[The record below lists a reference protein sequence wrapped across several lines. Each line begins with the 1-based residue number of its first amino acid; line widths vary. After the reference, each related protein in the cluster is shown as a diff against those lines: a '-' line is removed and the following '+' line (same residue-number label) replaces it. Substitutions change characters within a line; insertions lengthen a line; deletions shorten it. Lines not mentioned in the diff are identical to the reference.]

1 LRAFVGGCD
10 RCITAF
16 EADFGSIGRLKREL
30 HRFPGSSPCPN
41 GFITVIKCP
50 SDLWAVEQ
58 AAITPYNPAK
68 PRQRQIHG
76 GPLINLGALQALL
89 KSGSFDTDQL
99 WLATD
104 KCVRDLQSERWST
117 EDVLYM
123 LVNLVAGEDYSKS
136 EWCQVKGGHMVP
148 CDVFNTYYDAER
160 KSRNIKALPVYIKF
174 SIDADG
180 LVTIA
185 LVSCHA

>member
-1 LRAFVGGCD
+1 M
-10 RCITAF
+10 IN
-16 EADFGSIGRLKREL
+16 
-30 HRFPGSSPCPN
+30 FPSG
-41 GFITVIKCP
+41 
-50 SDLWAVEQ
+50 LWAVDP
-58 AAITPYNPAK
+58 AAITPFNPAK

-104 KCVRDLQSERWST
+104 KCVRDLQNERWNA

-123 LVNLVAGEDYSKS
+123 LVNLVAGEDYDSS
-136 EWCQVKGGHMVP
+136 EWCQVKGGRMVP
-148 CDVFNTYYDAER
+148 CDVFKTYYDAER
-160 KSRNIKALPVYIKF
+160 KSRNTKALPVYIKF
-174 SIDADG
+174 SIDDDG
-180 LVTIA
+180 LLTIA